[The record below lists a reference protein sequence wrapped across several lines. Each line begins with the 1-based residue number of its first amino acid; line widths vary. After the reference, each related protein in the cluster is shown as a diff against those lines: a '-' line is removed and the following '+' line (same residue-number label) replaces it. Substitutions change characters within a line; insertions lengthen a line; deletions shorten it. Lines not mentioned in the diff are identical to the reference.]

1 MCVVARLPRFNLP
14 GQPQHVI
21 QRGNNKSRLFET
33 PRDYLRFKEC
43 LRSAIMRTGC
53 QIHAYVLMTNHVHL
67 LMSQDERL
75 GIAKV
80 MQSVGGRY
88 VRYFNHRLERTGTLW
103 EGRYRATVIN
113 SEEYFFTCCR
123 YIEENP
129 VRAGMVGHPADYR
142 WSSFAVNALGAE
154 DSLVTPHER
163 YLTLGLTPQSRR
175 VAYAALFLDTVE
187 RSTMAAIR
195 DATNHGWALGN
206 EQFQRVISADRRS
219 SRKRPSRCPIRCL
232 TP

>member
-1 MCVVARLPRFNLP
+1 M
-14 GQPQHVI
+14 
-21 QRGNNKSRLFET
+21 
-33 PRDYLRFKEC
+33 
-43 LRSAIMRTGC
+43 GC
-53 QIHAYVLMTNHVHL
+53 QIHAYVLMSNHVHL
-67 LMSQDERL
+67 LMSQGESL

-88 VRYFNHRLERTGTLW
+88 VRYFNDRSDRTGTLW

-113 SEEYFFTCCR
+113 SEEYLFTCCR

-129 VRAGMVGHPADYR
+129 VRAGMAGHPADYR
-142 WSSFAVNALGAE
+142 WSSHAANALGAD
-154 DSLVTPHER
+154 DSLITPHER
-163 YLTLGLTPQSRR
+163 YLSLGLTSGSRR
-175 VAYAALFLDTVE
+175 LAYAALFHDTVE

-206 EQFQRVISADRRS
+206 ERFQLAIAANRRTA
-219 SRKRPSRCPIRCL
+219 RLRPSRCPIRCL